1 MENKKILMVTSECVP
16 FAKTGGLADVLG
28 VLPKKINE
36 FGNDCRVILPLYRQI
51 KEKYIDELEFIR
63 WTTIHMGWRTMYS
76 GLFKKEHDGVIYYF
90 IDNEFYFN
98 TPSIYTDYSFDIER
112 FSFFQRAVLDAL
124 GEPMDFYPDILH
136 CHDWQTGMIPCLLD
150 AHYKPNGYF
159 LDIKTVYTIHNLQY
173 QGVHG
178 VSQIADFMDLPS
190 SYLTEYGVLHNGVP
204 NFMKAGIV
212 YSDLITTVSPNYAK
226 EIMTSFYGKGLN
238 GVLKGFE
245 YKVKGILNGIDM
257 DSYNPETDP
266 DIVKNYNLDT
276 VYNDKVE
283 NKLAMQRELALE
295 ENKDIPLIT
304 MVTRLVDQKGL
315 DLLIRV
321 VDEMMKE
328 NCQMVVLGTG
338 DGYYDH
344 EMYLAEER
352 NKKNFRGCV
361 MYDSAMSRRLYAAGD
376 IFLMPSIFE
385 PCGLSQM
392 IAMRYGNVP
401 FVRDTGGLKDTV
413 IAYNIETGEGNGFSF
428 PNINAHDMLFL
439 MKKALNL
446 YQNDKNSWNNIIRN
460 GMVGD
465 YSWDKSAR
473 EYNQSYDELLAQ

>member
-1 MENKKILMVTSECVP
+1 
-16 FAKTGGLADVLG
+16 
-28 VLPKKINE
+28 
-36 FGNDCRVILPLYRQI
+36 
-51 KEKYIDELEFIR
+51 
-63 WTTIHMGWRTMYS
+63 
-76 GLFKKEHDGVIYYF
+76 
-90 IDNEFYFN
+90 
-98 TPSIYTDYSFDIER
+98 
-112 FSFFQRAVLDAL
+112 
-124 GEPMDFYPDILH
+124 
-136 CHDWQTGMIPCLLD
+136 
-150 AHYKPNGYF
+150 
-159 LDIKTVYTIHNLQY
+159 
-173 QGVHG
+173 
-178 VSQIADFMDLPS
+178 
-190 SYLTEYGVLHNGVP
+190 
-204 NFMKAGIV
+204 
-212 YSDLITTVSPNYAK
+212 
-226 EIMTSFYGKGLN
+226 
-238 GVLKGFE
+238 
-245 YKVKGILNGIDM
+245 
-257 DSYNPETDP
+257 
-266 DIVKNYNLDT
+266 
-276 VYNDKVE
+276 
-283 NKLAMQRELALE
+283 
-295 ENKDIPLIT
+295 
-304 MVTRLVDQKGL
+304 
-315 DLLIRV
+315 
-321 VDEMMKE
+321 MKE

-338 DGYYDH
+338 DGYYEH